1 MENYTITYKI
11 FGVDL
16 EDGGSILIFDPEFYA
31 YTLFTC
37 TEVGSRTI
45 VPPNVANCAAVGASA
60 LESANV
66 VGYQTYDASLTDD
79 MATIGV
85 AFSNVG
91 AASGDYVITTT
102 MFGRDV
108 EDNDQIL
115 LWDNDNYNLINYTYY
130 DGLGWTMTDALGNES
145 PAASITVS
153 KGQVLWF
160 LPNDPANAVSVS
172 GEVAASGTQT
182 LTFSLSDGD
191 CFSFVNPFPKDTLFS
206 ELTTFCADSDQFIL
220 WDNANYNLVNYT
232 YYDGLGWTITD
243 AFGDETAAVE
253 TDVAI
258 PAGTGAYFLP
268 ADDRTWTVT
277 FNY

>member
-1 MENYTITYKI
+1 M
-11 FGVDL
+11 
-16 EDGGSILIFDPEFYA
+16 
-31 YTLFTC
+31 
-37 TEVGSRTI
+37 
-45 VPPNVANCAAVGASA
+45 
-60 LESANV
+60 ESANV
-66 VGYQTYDASLTDD
+66 VGYQSYDASQTDD

-85 AFSNVG
+85 TFSNV
-91 AASGDYVITTT
+91 AAVGGDYTITDT
-102 MFGRDV
+102 MFGRTV
-108 EDNDQIL
+108 EDGDQIL
-115 LWDNDNYNLINYTYY
+115 LWDNANYNLIIYTYY
-130 DGLGWTMTDALGNES
+130 DGFGWTMMDAFGDEY
-145 PAASITVS
+145 PAANIPVS

-160 LPNDPANAVSVS
+160 LPVDPANTVSVS

-182 LTFSLSDGD
+182 LTFSLSDSD

-206 ELTTFCADSDQFIL
+206 ELTSFCADGDQFLL

-232 YYDGLGWTITD
+232 YYDGFGWTIMD
-243 AFGDETAAVE
+243 AFGDETSAVE